1 MRGINM
7 TKNITT
13 TANTT
18 TGSKKLSL
26 LLTLKALELAGGER
40 KPIRQIDIAN
50 MVNELGKRFNLDI
63 CCDRK
68 TVGRHLKLLTA
79 IGYDVI
85 TVKGQG
91 FYIKSCIFTR
101 NETSLLKDLIETS
114 SIEEKQ
120 KKLLLDKIAYRYN
133 FLDAETLKKYF
144 NVE

>member
-1 MRGINM
+1 M
-7 TKNITT
+7 TKN
-13 TANTT
+13 TATNTNAK

-40 KPIRQIDIAN
+40 KPIKQIDIAN
-50 MVNELGKRFNLDI
+50 MVNELGKRLNLDI

-68 TVGRHLKLLTA
+68 TVGRHLKLLDA

-101 NETSLLKDLIETS
+101 NETSVLKDLIEKS
-114 SIEEKQ
+114 SLEDNQ
-120 KKLLLDKIAYRYN
+120 KITLLDKIAYRHN
-133 FLDAETLKKYF
+133 FLDADTLKKYF
-144 NVE
+144 NANEDE

>member
-1 MRGINM
+1 M
-7 TKNITT
+7 TKNTVKKT
-13 TANTT
+13 HAT
-18 TGSKKLSL
+18 TGNKKLSL

-40 KPIRQIDIAN
+40 KPIKQIDIAN

-79 IGYDVI
+79 IGYDLI
-85 TVKGQG
+85 TIKGQG

-101 NETSLLKDLIETS
+101 SETNVLKDLIENA
-114 SIEEKQ
+114 SIEDDQ
-120 KKLLLDKIAYRYN
+120 KKILLDKIAYRHN

-144 NVE
+144 NVGEDV